1 MFSGVQTNFGS
12 FVSGCVWLCLVF
24 QNFILNL
31 QHLRKHFSK
40 KRKKNAYSTK
50 FVEKCVVNFV
60 NNIFAQKT
68 YAASVPKLDFRIAL
82 PY

>member
-1 MFSGVQTNFGS
+1 MSGVPKF
-12 FVSGCVWLCLVF
+12 
-24 QNFILNL
+24 
-31 QHLRKHFSK
+31 HFELATFK
-40 KRKKNAYSTK
+40 KTLLKKKKKKNAYSTK